1 MHDVITIGSG
11 TRDVFLISDK
21 FQLIESE
28 KFSTGVGECVALG
41 SKIEI
46 EEIVHSTGGGATNAA
61 VTFANL
67 GFGTAAACRIGNDDP
82 GEAVIRALDRNNINT
97 ELVIRAEGQTAY
109 STLLTTKSGERS
121 VLVYRGVAKQFRA
134 DELPLKKCDGNWF
147 YMSSLGGNLEL
158 AKKIIRHSD
167 ACDAAVSW
175 NPGSGEISQGLEKCK
190 DVLPM
195 VDVLNVNRE
204 EAGKLTGKE
213 EISAMMEVLAHDGNV
228 VIITDGA
235 DGAYAH
241 KDGATYF
248 AGTTDAEA
256 ISRTGAGD
264 AFGSGFAAAYMKS
277 GELNY
282 ALAVGTVNAESVIQK
297 HGAKNGLLNDWPSKD
312 KINEIPIKTI

>member
-21 FQLIESE
+21 FKLIESE
-28 KFSTGVGECVALG
+28 EFSTGVGECVALG

-46 EEIVHSTGGGATNAA
+46 EKIVHSTGGGATNAA

-67 GFGTAAACRIGNDDP
+67 GFETAAACRVGDDDP
-82 GEAVIRALDRNNINT
+82 GEAVIRALERYGIDAD
-97 ELVIRAEGQTAY
+97 LVIQAAGQTAY
-109 STLLTTKSGERS
+109 STLLTTKQGERS
-121 VLVYRGVAKQFRA
+121 VLVYRGVAKQFQA
-134 DELPLKKCDGNWF
+134 DELPLKKCEGDWF
-147 YMSSLGGNLEL
+147 YMTSLGGNLDL
-158 AKKIIRHSD
+158 AKTIIRHTQD
-167 ACDAAVSW
+167 CDSAISW
-175 NPGSGEISQGLEKCK
+175 NPGSGEIGQGLEKCK

-213 EISAMMEVLAHDGNV
+213 DIPDMMDKLAHPGNV

-241 KDGATYF
+241 KDGVTYF

-277 GELNY
+277 GELDY

-297 HGAKNGLLNDWPSKD
+297 HGAKNGLLEDWPSEE
-312 KINEIPIKTI
+312 KINEIPIKQL